1 MPYCRGRE
9 INKNSKLND
18 LTTEQCEQICS
29 LIKKF
34 EAEVKDTAGFDNAQV
49 TCGGVSKIEV
59 NFKNMSSKIC
69 KGLYL
74 AGEIVDVDGICGGYN
89 LQWAWSSG
97 YIAGISAAGGK

>member
-1 MPYCRGRE
+1 MNNKLVDAILSRAG
-9 INKNSKLND
+9 INKNSKLKD
-18 LTTEQCEQICS
+18 LTTEQ
-29 LIKKF
+29 F